1 MMVSKIVEVSIQDR
15 AASEK
20 AKRKAKRVC
29 ANLRAVINGLGMNQG
44 AVIVMSM
51 QTRQQ
56 NCAAT
61 AKLRPESMQV
71 VYAQAANHPAQENGR
86 RFGAQIVAFGNLLG
100 GLAGA

>member
-1 MMVSKIVEVSIQDR
+1 MWKYQFRTERLQ
-15 AASEK
+15 
-20 AKRKAKRVC
+20 RKPNERQNRGC
-29 ANLRAVINGLGMNQG
+29 ANLRAVLNGLGMNQG

-61 AKLRPESMQV
+61 AKLKPKSMQV
-71 VYAQAANHPAQENGR
+71 AYVRAANHPAQVNGR

-100 GLAGA
+100 GLTGA